1 MTDDIVKHL
10 RESACGNNC
19 RCQYCNRNKA
29 AANEIE
35 RLRYELAKV
44 SEELEEMLDNHRG
57 SFCGLIHNPS
67 TLAND
72 QLDTA

>member
-1 MTDDIVKHL
+1 
-10 RESACGNNC
+10 
-19 RCQYCNRNKA
+19 
-29 AANEIE
+29 
-35 RLRYELAKV
+35 V